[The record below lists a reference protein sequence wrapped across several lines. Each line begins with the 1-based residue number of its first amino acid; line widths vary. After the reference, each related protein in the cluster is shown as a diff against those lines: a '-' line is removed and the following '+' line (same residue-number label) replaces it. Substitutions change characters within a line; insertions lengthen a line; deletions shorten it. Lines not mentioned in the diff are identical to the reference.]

1 MPTQYPHRNAIHNTS
16 HGTACHRCIAPP
28 PPPPPSLSPSPPP
41 SPSPSPPSH
50 SSCAAT
56 APYGQATKNRRKKP
70 LLKSWWRG
78 FHRSL
83 ATAISARHLTSIVP
97 LHLSHSDGLRR
108 QHLLHGR
115 TDGRT
120 DMQLS
125 RQASAKPHSYTHP
138 PPMPTYQ
145 HRNAIRDTSHRTAR
159 HHSVT
164 GRRHHHHHHHRHP
177 TPAPQPHHT
186 ASQRRTSKKIIAKEV
201 GCGAFRGRWSSAIG
215 ADTTL
220 LGCRPHY

>member
-1 MPTQYPHRNAIHNTS
+1 MPTHYPHRNAIHNTS

-56 APYGQATKNRRKKP
+56 APYGQSTKNRRKKP
-70 LLKSWWRG
+70 LPKSWWRG

-83 ATAISARHLTSIVP
+83 ATAVSARHLTSIVP
-97 LHLSHSDGLRR
+97 LHFLALGRPEAAAPST
-108 QHLLHGR
+108 R
-115 TDGRT
+115 TDGRIYS
-120 DMQLS
+120 S
-125 RQASAKPHSYTHP
+125 RDKLPPSHIRIPTHP
-138 PPMPTYQ
+138 PPMSTYR
-145 HRNAIRDTSHRTAR
+145 HRNAIHDTSHRTAR

-177 TPAPQPHHT
+177 TPTPQPHHT

-215 ADTTL
+215 DDTTL
-220 LGCRPHY
+220 LGFRPHY